1 MGRALTGLPSSG
13 GEELPPRGL
22 FVVEGASMEH
32 TSLPNLS
39 AGQALKGHE
48 RDSDR
53 PLAILLMAL
62 PVGAPAKP
70 DGRRR

>member
-1 MGRALTGLPSSG
+1 MRA
-13 GEELPPRGL
+13 PRW
-22 FVVEGASMEH
+22 H

-53 PLAILLMAL
+53 PLAILVMAL
-62 PVGAPAKP
+62 PVGARP
-70 DGRRR
+70 RRMGAEDERYVPR